1 MDNDIETEPKPRI
14 TNQQLNLK
22 KWTNLE
28 RMQLNFEKHQASQL
42 DQENESSS
50 HLDMVNREQCKY

>member
-14 TNQQLNLK
+14 THQQLNLK

-28 RMQLNFEKHQASQL
+28 RMQLNFEKHQVSQL